1 VRHTPHYGGGRVDVS
16 ESVRDHPAA
25 RERDLAH
32 ELRLRVRELIRDTR
46 IAKQL
51 SQSALGEMV
60 GVKRFTIMRY
70 ERGEVPV
77 PLRIAERLD
86 QALEL
91 TELAPLVR
99 RLHGLD
105 GTTETE
111 RDLVVQRM
119 LLDTQGLESVTL
131 ALTDDLDVFELIYE
145 IGQNRP
151 RLDAREVRVIFPSI
165 ERERQ
170 LFGGQP
176 LYAHV
181 ERQIKRLAD
190 LQDSESRPYGTL
202 QIFESDDILASCVIA
217 RTRTGTECA
226 YWPPLPVGGKV
237 DGRTLPVTS
246 SIDPNTTGRVEEYVK
261 QLLAG
266 RDSLRS
272 NEALCRV
279 DASAPTE
286 PQFTRYFSL
295 GTDQEEDVADDEG
308 FAVALVLAIAL
319 CPRAHHGLAR
329 RIVTCNRPSARRDR
343 ERLSLFSNNVDDAD
357 IRTARSIDAG
367 SPPQVARS
375 TRGALAAALDI
386 NDYLTAR
393 AGMVP
398 DLAFQLAAA
407 REFAMFGLEVAP
419 ERLRPVAMPA
429 PLQLIKKPKV
439 DDRRRACVAPR
450 VFTLELDPTGEV
462 PELDRLGTSADIEVV
477 GIDDLAESTSLN
489 SFLHQARDCGFLVPW
504 LSDMGLARR

>member
-1 VRHTPHYGGGRVDVS
+1 VTETAGRDA
-16 ESVRDHPAA
+16 PA
-25 RERDLAH
+25 RERDVAH
-32 ELRLRVRELIRDTR
+32 DLRLRIRELIRDTR
-46 IAKQL
+46 YARQL

-60 GVKRFTIMRY
+60 GVSRFTIMRY
-70 ERGEVPV
+70 ERGEVAV
-77 PLRIAERLD
+77 PLRIAERMDKALD
-86 QALEL
+86 LS
-91 TELAPLVR
+91 ELASLVR
-99 RLHGLD
+99 RLEGLAGND
-105 GTTETE
+105 DNE

-119 LLDTQGLESVTL
+119 LFDTPGLESVTL

-170 LFGGQP
+170 LFTGQP

-190 LQDSESRPYGTL
+190 LQDSDNRPYETL
-202 QIFESDDILASCVIA
+202 QIFESDEILASCVIA

-226 YWPPLPVGGKV
+226 YWSPLPVGGHL
-237 DGRTLPVTS
+237 DGRTLPITS
-246 SIDPNTTGRVEEYVK
+246 SIDPNTTGRIDEYVK
-261 QLLAG
+261 HLLAG

-279 DASAPTE
+279 DAADPE
-286 PQFTRYFSL
+286 PRFTRYFSL
-295 GTDQEEDVADDEG
+295 GTDQEEEVADDEG

-329 RIVTCNRPSARRDR
+329 RIVTYSRPSARHDR

-357 IRTARSIDAG
+357 IRTARSLEAG
-367 SPPQVARS
+367 RPPQVARS

-386 NDYLTAR
+386 NDYLTAKG
-393 AGMVP
+393 GMIP

-407 REFAMFGLEVAP
+407 REFAMFGLQVAP
-419 ERLRPVAMPA
+419 ERLHPVAVPA
-429 PLQLIKKPKV
+429 PLQLIKKPTV
-439 DDRRRACVAPR
+439 DDRRRACKAPR
-450 VFTLELDPTGEV
+450 VFTLELDPMGEE
-462 PELDRLGTSADIEVV
+462 PELDRLSASADIEVV

-489 SFLHQARDCGFLVPW
+489 SFLLQARDCGFLIPW
-504 LSDMGLARR
+504 LSHMGLARR